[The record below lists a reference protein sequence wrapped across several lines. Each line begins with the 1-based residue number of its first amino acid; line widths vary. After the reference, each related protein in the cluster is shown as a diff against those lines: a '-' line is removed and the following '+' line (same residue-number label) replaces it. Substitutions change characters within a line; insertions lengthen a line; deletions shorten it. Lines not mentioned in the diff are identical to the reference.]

1 MTMQTRGVLVQY
13 ICINHWAV
21 VIELSTRVYIGY
33 VIARHSQ
40 LNICIHRACC
50 DHGKRLTR
58 GPCDIEMIFG
68 TLCVS
73 TDYVIGI
80 NVFVFRPQR
89 IYLIIVATIPPD
101 RALGFTRAR
110 ATIATL
116 PVPGARELSA
126 ILNQES
132 IDNAAI

>member
-1 MTMQTRGVLVQY
+1 
-13 ICINHWAV
+13 
-21 VIELSTRVYIGY
+21 
-33 VIARHSQ
+33 
-40 LNICIHRACC
+40 
-50 DHGKRLTR
+50 
-58 GPCDIEMIFG
+58 MIFG

-73 TDYVIGI
+73 TDYVIEI
-80 NVFVFRPQR
+80 NVSVIRPSK
-89 IYLIIVATIPPD
+89 ILIIIATVPPD
-101 RALGFTRAR
+101 RALGFTRAQ